1 MFPFSWVHI
10 WGWENLP
17 TKCAGNFLSNIM
29 SYTVPNLG
37 AKLIKLMTSR
47 HVIRKTIGPSAAL
60 LRINPTCFVG
70 HSLLRE
76 KRSYVTRHKNCFPM
90 CRVLQW
96 CMWVYILYYILSG
109 SIRPL
114 VGMWLFAERVRI
126 LSRIHVERSAEARKM
141 EVIVRLSRYIRTTAD
156 NTNDIFYLENIPIIL
171 SWLKNFGD
179 KYRNF

>member
-126 LSRIHVERSAEARKM
+126 LSRIHVERSTETRKI
-141 EVIVRLSRYIRTTAD
+141 EVIVRLSRYIRLHMAGI
-156 NTNDIFYLENIPIIL
+156 TNDIFSSENIPLLL
-171 SWLKNFGD
+171 SGLKNYFW
-179 KYRNF
+179 R